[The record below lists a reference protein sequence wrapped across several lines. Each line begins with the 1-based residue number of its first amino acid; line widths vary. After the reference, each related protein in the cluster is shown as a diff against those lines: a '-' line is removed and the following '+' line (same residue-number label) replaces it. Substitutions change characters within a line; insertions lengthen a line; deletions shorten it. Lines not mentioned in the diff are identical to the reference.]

1 MDRLATLAVD
11 KHLEVRRM
19 AEQALV
25 TVHTLVDSSVLQ
37 DHLDSLDLASD
48 IRTTLLQILQVL
60 PEPSC
65 SCDAHT
71 AAQRDMKC
79 LCQL

>member
-1 MDRLATLAVD
+1 MAMLAMD
-11 KHLEVRRM
+11 KHMEVRRM

-48 IRTTLLQILQVL
+48 IRTTLLQVLQVL
-60 PEPSC
+60 PRPSC
-65 SCDAHT
+65 SYEAHT
-71 AAQRDMKC
+71 VAQRDVKC
-79 LCQL
+79 LCHP